1 MIRKIS
7 HFFQLPFYEKC
18 NYLALVWA
26 KVKTDTLYRCALKA
40 LGKSCMIKN
49 PLLLKNAHYIT
60 LKDCVIVRDDARL
73 ECIAQKGDQ
82 TFRPHLILEEGV
94 SIEQRCHIT
103 VADELIVG
111 KNTIISFD
119 VMMTDV
125 DHDYYT
131 LNTPIGQQALHVKK
145 TRIGENCFL
154 GGGVKIQAG
163 TILGKHCVVGANA
176 VVRGEFPDYCVIVG
190 IPAKIVK
197 RYDVITKQWKKTDA
211 KGNFRDEV

>member
-7 HFFQLPFYEKC
+7 YFFQLSFYEKC

-26 KVKTDTLYRCALKA
+26 KVRTYTLYRYALKA
-40 LGKSCMIKN
+40 LGKSCILKN

-60 LKDCVIVRDDARL
+60 LNDRVVVRDHARL

-82 TFRPHLILEEGV
+82 IFRPHLILEEGV

-103 VADELIVG
+103 AADELIVG

-125 DHDYYT
+125 DHDYYA

-211 KGNFRDEV
+211 KGNFRDEI

>member
-1 MIRKIS
+1 M
-7 HFFQLPFYEKC
+7 
-18 NYLALVWA
+18 V
-26 KVKTDTLYRCALKA
+26 
-40 LGKSCMIKN
+40 
-49 PLLLKNAHYIT
+49 
-60 LKDCVIVRDDARL
+60 VRDHARL

-82 TFRPHLILEEGV
+82 IFTPCLILEEGV

-103 VADELIVG
+103 AADELVVG
-111 KNTIISFD
+111 KNTLISFD
-119 VMMTDV
+119 VSIQDTD
-125 DHDYYT
+125 HEYQT
-131 LNTPIGQQALHVKK
+131 LGVPITQQALHVKK

-154 GGGVKIQAG
+154 GSGVKIQAG

-197 RYDVITKQWKKTDA
+197 CYDVITKQWKKTDA